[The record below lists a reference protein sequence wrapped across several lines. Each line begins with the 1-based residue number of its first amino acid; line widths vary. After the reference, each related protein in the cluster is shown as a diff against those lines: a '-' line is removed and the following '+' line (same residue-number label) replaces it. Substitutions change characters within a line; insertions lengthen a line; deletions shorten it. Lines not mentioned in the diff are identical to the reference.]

1 MLCLNGWSWGG
12 RYHGSGMDAVRE
24 RMESVP
30 AWMLCMKDG
39 VGLDFISVP
48 AWMLCASGWGRSG
61 RYHGPGMDAL
71 REQMG
76 SGWTIVRLHER
87 MESGGKLLYGS
98 AMDAVRERMGSC
110 GMRAM
115 RALASAEGV

>member
-1 MLCLNGWSWGG
+1 MDVITVSAWMLCLNGWSWGG

-71 REQMG
+71 RERMG
-76 SGWTIVRLHER
+76 SGWTIVRLWSR
-87 MESGGKLLYGS
+87 AGS
-98 AMDAVRERMGSC
+98 YYTVPPWMLC
-110 GMRAM
+110 GNGWG
-115 RALASAEGV
+115 LAACARCGL